1 MPDHKK
7 PDATSPS
14 TASPQASERDPAE
27 ALREE
32 RGRLL
37 VALRVT
43 PHAARDELTLDGAV
57 VRVRVAAPPVEGAAN
72 DAVIALLAR
81 RLHLPRSSITLVRG
95 ERNRDKLV
103 AIKRLTAAEFRE
115 RCGL

>member
-1 MPDHKK
+1 MPDHKRS
-7 PDATSPS
+7 DATPPS
-14 TASPQASERDPAE
+14 VADPQPSDWEPAE

-32 RGRLL
+32 RGRLM

-43 PHAARDELTLDGAV
+43 PRAARDELTLDGAV
-57 VRVRVAAPPVEGAAN
+57 VRIRVAAPPVEGAAN

-81 RLHLPRSSITLVRG
+81 RLHLPKSSITLVRG
-95 ERNRDKLV
+95 ERSRDKLV
-103 AIKRLTAAEFRE
+103 AIKRLTATEFRE

>member
-1 MPDHKK
+1 MPDNKR
-7 PDATSPS
+7 PDVTAASAAGSQVGDQEPS
-14 TASPQASERDPAE
+14 E

-43 PHAARDELTLDGAV
+43 PRAARDELTIEGGV

-72 DAVIALLAR
+72 EAVIALLAR
-81 RLHLPRSSITLVRG
+81 RLHLPKSSITLVSG
-95 ERNRDKLV
+95 ARNREKLV
-103 AIKRLTAAEFRE
+103 AIKRLTAAEFRA

>member
-7 PDATSPS
+7 SDPPSPS
-14 TASPQASERDPAE
+14 TAGPQTSDQEPVE

-43 PHAARDELTLDGAV
+43 PRAARDELTLEGDV

-72 DAVIALLAR
+72 GAVIALLAR
-81 RLHLPRSSITLVRG
+81 RLHLPKSSISLVRG
-95 ERNRDKLV
+95 ERSRDKLV
-103 AIKRLTAAEFRE
+103 AIKRLTAAEFRQ

>member
-1 MPDHKK
+1 MPDQK
-7 PDATSPS
+7 PLGTTSS
-14 TASPQASERDPAE
+14 TTTGPQASDEPAE

-43 PHAARDELTLDGAV
+43 PRAARDELTLDGAV
-57 VRVRVAAPPVEGAAN
+57 VRIRVAAPPVEGAAN
-72 DAVIALLAR
+72 EAVIALLAR
-81 RLHLPRSSITLVRG
+81 RLHLPKSSITLVRG
-95 ERNRDKLV
+95 ERSRDKLV
-103 AIKRLTAAEFRE
+103 AIKRLTVAEFRE

>member
-7 PDATSPS
+7 SDATSPS
-14 TASPQASERDPAE
+14 TAGSQASDQEPAE

-37 VALRVT
+37 VTLRVT

-81 RLHLPRSSITLVRG
+81 RLHLPKSSITLVRG
-95 ERNRDKLV
+95 ERSREKLV
-103 AIKRLTAAEFRE
+103 AIKRLTAAEFRQ

>member
-1 MPDHKK
+1 MPARK
-7 PDATSPS
+7 PPRLKSSSAAGSNVGDQKPT
-14 TASPQASERDPAE
+14 E

-43 PHAARDELTLDGAV
+43 PRAARDEMALDGDV
-57 VRVRVAAPPVEGAAN
+57 LRVRVTAPPAEGAAN
-72 DAVIALLAR
+72 DAVIAQLAR
-81 RLHLPRSSITLVRG
+81 RLRLPKNSITLVRG
-95 ERNRDKLV
+95 AGSRDKLV
-103 AIKRLTAAEFRE
+103 AIEGLSAMEFRT